1 MAEYEEG
8 LVEYDGGETEVMPGG
23 GALPPTLSEEH
34 LKFLNGNDEV
44 PSRLRIPLWGLFTRH
59 NSLTNIPNEIEMNRT
74 RTLVRC
80 CTRVMGWEGT
90 IDLIDT
96 VQVQRY
102 VELQIQKSRN
112 QGERRLLTP
121 WLQEI
126 TRRDEYRDAGGHG
139 GAGGGNFLSRSV
151 GFIFGNGGGR
161 RY

>member
-1 MAEYEEG
+1 VAEYDEG
-8 LVEYDGGETEVMPGG
+8 GEMVEYEAGETECMPGG
-23 GALPPTLSEEH
+23 NPMPPTLTEEH

-44 PSRLRIPLWGLFTRH
+44 PNRLRIPLWGLFTRH

-80 CTRVMGWEGT
+80 CTRVMGWEGN

-126 TRRDEYRDAGGHG
+126 TRRDEFTDRGNQNQK
-139 GAGGGNFLSRSV
+139 GGGLLSKSV
-151 GFIFGNGGGR
+151 GFIFGKGR
-161 RY
+161 